1 MDTNVDWINEF
12 KKQEKALAEAFL
24 SSARV
29 NAYLT
34 AHTAAADKAVRELAR
49 LCELPSNLAL
59 LALGGY
65 GRRELFPHSDI
76 DLMVLLPADPDEALT
91 AKLEAFIMKLWELG
105 LTVGHSIR
113 TLPIALEESA
123 KDITVQTALLE
134 ARYLWGDQNLFENL
148 QKAYWLQ
155 MDAAAFFRAK
165 HLELAQRH
173 HKYEDTPYALEP
185 NVKESPGGLRDLQ
198 VLFWCAKAANFGD
211 GAEDMIKLGH
221 LTEEEAEQ
229 LREVDHE
236 LKRIRIYLH
245 LLRNRH
251 EDRLIF
257 DIQTALAEAAG
268 YKNTEHQLASEALMR
283 RYYLTAKSVSQLS
296 KILRQMLEEKLFA
309 EPNLDVTPI
318 DETFI
323 SYGYTLD
330 ITDSKA
336 LKRDPNAILRG
347 FYILES
353 TPSLK
358 RLGSTFLRALWHARK
373 LINTKFREDPKNKA
387 TFMGIIKMKEGVSHT
402 LLDLNQWGILG
413 LFIPPFQHIVGQ
425 MQHDLFHAYTVDQ
438 HTMRVVR
445 NIRYFTRSEYAHE
458 YPLCTRLMES
468 MPKNW
473 RLVFAALFHD
483 IGKGRGGNHEEVG
496 ADIVR
501 QYCEH
506 FGLSN
511 KETEFITFLVR
522 EHLTMSLVAQ
532 KKDLSDPEVIKEFA
546 QLVGTEKRLNALYL
560 LTVSDIRATSPKV
573 WNNWKAQLLED
584 LYRQTLPLVQSKE
597 MLSTDDW
604 VEERQNDARMKIMAA
619 GVSEKACNK
628 FWRRLS
634 LVHFIRNS
642 ADAIAWQTIELHDHM
657 TDDSAVVRARQLRR
671 EGGLEVLVYVP
682 DQPLLF
688 ARILAFL
695 QKKRFS
701 VMDARIYTTR
711 DEKAL
716 DTFIVADNGD
726 RDPEVLI
733 REIEEG
739 LTDWLN
745 HHQPLPTTKPARLS
759 RRSRMFPIRPL
770 VRIVADESGKSYLL
784 SITCTDR
791 IGLLY
796 DIAQV
801 LNRYNVNLQTAKI
814 MTMGERVED
823 VFLIDGPILGDITQ
837 TVALEKELLEVL
849 TPTV

>member
-1 MDTNVDWINEF
+1 MDTNTDWTLEF
-12 KKQEKALAEAFL
+12 KNQEKLLEQAFL
-24 SSARV
+24 SNARV
-29 NAYLT
+29 NAYLA

-49 LCELPSNLAL
+49 LCELPPSLAL

-76 DLMVLLPADPDEALT
+76 DLMVLLPDEPDEALT
-91 AKLEAFIMKLWELG
+91 ARLEHFIMKLWELG

-113 TLPIALEESA
+113 TLPVALEESA

-134 ARYLWGDQNLFENL
+134 ARYLWGDQILFEEL

-155 MDAAAFFRAK
+155 MDPAAFFRAK
-165 HLELAQRH
+165 HLELSQRH

-185 NVKESPGGLRDLQ
+185 NEKESPGGLRDLQ

-211 GAEDMIKLGH
+211 GAEDMVRLGH

-236 LKRIRIYLH
+236 LKRIRIHLH
-245 LLRNRH
+245 LLRKRH

-257 DIQTALAEAAG
+257 DIQTALAEVAG
-268 YKNTEHQLASEALMR
+268 YINTEHQLASEALMR

-296 KILRQMLEEKLFA
+296 KILRQMLEEKLFP
-309 EPNLDVTPI
+309 EPNLDVTKI
-318 DETFI
+318 DDTFI

-336 LKRDPNAILRG
+336 FKRDPNAILRG

-358 RLGSTFLRALWHARK
+358 RLGSKYLRALWHARK
-373 LINTKFREDPKNKA
+373 LINAKYREDPKNKA
-387 TFMGIIKMKEGVSHT
+387 TFMEIIKMKHGVSHA

-458 YPLCTRLMES
+458 YPLCTRLMQTL
-468 MPKNW
+468 PKNW

-496 ADIVR
+496 AEIVR
-501 QYCEH
+501 EFCEN
-506 FGLSN
+506 FGLSH
-511 KETEFITFLVR
+511 KETDFVTFLVR

-532 KKDLSDPEVIKEFA
+532 KKDISDPEVIKEFA

-584 LYRQTLPLVQSKE
+584 LYRQTLPLVQADE
-597 MLSTDDW
+597 VRSTDDW
-604 VEERQNDARMKIMAA
+604 MQERQNEARAQILAA
-619 GVSEKACNK
+619 GVPERAIQK

-634 LVHFIRNS
+634 LVHFLRNS
-642 ADAIAWQTIELHDHM
+642 SDAIAWQTIELHNHM
-657 TDDSAVVRARQLRR
+657 NEDGAVVRARPLRK

-701 VMDARIYTTR
+701 VMDARIYTTQ

-716 DTFIVADNGD
+716 NTFIVSDNGD
-726 RDPEVLI
+726 RDPEALI
-733 REIEEG
+733 REVEDG
-739 LTDWLN
+739 LTDWLDN
-745 HHQPLPTTKPARLS
+745 PQPLPKTRPARLS

-770 VRIVADESGKSYLL
+770 VRIVADESGQSYLL
-784 SITCTDR
+784 SVTCTDR

-801 LNRYNVNLQTAKI
+801 LNRYGVNLQTAKI

-849 TPTV
+849 TPAV

>member
-1 MDTNVDWINEF
+1 M
-12 KKQEKALAEAFL
+12 
-24 SSARV
+24 
-29 NAYLT
+29 
-34 AHTAAADKAVRELAR
+34 
-49 LCELPSNLAL
+49 
-59 LALGGY
+59 
-65 GRRELFPHSDI
+65 
-76 DLMVLLPADPDEALT
+76 
-91 AKLEAFIMKLWELG
+91 
-105 LTVGHSIR
+105 
-113 TLPIALEESA
+113 
-123 KDITVQTALLE
+123 
-134 ARYLWGDQNLFENL
+134 
-148 QKAYWLQ
+148 
-155 MDAAAFFRAK
+155 
-165 HLELAQRH
+165 
-173 HKYEDTPYALEP
+173 
-185 NVKESPGGLRDLQ
+185 
-198 VLFWCAKAANFGD
+198 LFWCAKAANFGD
-211 GAEDMIKLGH
+211 GAEDMVRLGH

-236 LKRIRIYLH
+236 LKRIRIHLH
-245 LLRNRH
+245 LLRKRH

-257 DIQTALAEAAG
+257 DIQTALAEVAG
-268 YKNTEHQLASEALMR
+268 YINTEHQLASEALMR

-296 KILRQMLEEKLFA
+296 KILRQMLEEKLFP
-309 EPNLDVTPI
+309 EPNLDVTKI
-318 DETFI
+318 DDTFI

-336 LKRDPNAILRG
+336 FKRDPNAILRG

-358 RLGSTFLRALWHARK
+358 RLGSKYLRALWHARK
-373 LINTKFREDPKNKA
+373 LINAKYREDPKNKA
-387 TFMGIIKMKEGVSHT
+387 TFMEIIKMKHGVSHA

-458 YPLCTRLMES
+458 YPLCTRLMQTL
-468 MPKNW
+468 PKNW

-496 ADIVR
+496 AEIVR
-501 QYCEH
+501 EFCEN
-506 FGLSN
+506 FGLSH
-511 KETEFITFLVR
+511 KETDFVTFLVR

-532 KKDLSDPEVIKEFA
+532 KKDISDPEVIKEFA

-584 LYRQTLPLVQSKE
+584 LYRQTLPLVQADE
-597 MLSTDDW
+597 VRSTDDW
-604 VEERQNDARMKIMAA
+604 MQERQNEARAQILAA
-619 GVSEKACNK
+619 GVPERAIQK

-634 LVHFIRNS
+634 LVHFLRNS
-642 ADAIAWQTIELHDHM
+642 SDAIAWQTIELHNHM
-657 TDDSAVVRARQLRR
+657 NEDGAVVRARPLRK

-701 VMDARIYTTR
+701 VMDARIYTTQ

-716 DTFIVADNGD
+716 NTFIVSDNGD
-726 RDPEVLI
+726 RDPEALI
-733 REIEEG
+733 REVEDG
-739 LTDWLN
+739 LTDWLDN
-745 HHQPLPTTKPARLS
+745 PQPLPKTRPARLS

-770 VRIVADESGKSYLL
+770 VRIVADESGQSYLL
-784 SITCTDR
+784 SVTCTDR

-801 LNRYNVNLQTAKI
+801 LNRYGVNLQTAKI

-849 TPTV
+849 TPAV

>member
-1 MDTNVDWINEF
+1 MDTNTDWTQEF
-12 KKQEKALAEAFL
+12 KNQEKLLEQAFL
-24 SSARV
+24 SNARV
-29 NAYLT
+29 NAYLA

-49 LCELPSNLAL
+49 LCELPPSLAL

-76 DLMVLLPADPDEALT
+76 DLMVLLPDEPDEALT
-91 AKLEAFIMKLWELG
+91 ARLEHFIMKLWELG

-113 TLPIALEESA
+113 TLPVALEESA

-134 ARYLWGDQNLFENL
+134 ARYLWGNQILFEEL

-155 MDAAAFFRAK
+155 MDPATFFRAK
-165 HLELAQRH
+165 HLELSQRH

-211 GAEDMIKLGH
+211 GAEDMVRLGH

-236 LKRIRIYLH
+236 LKRIRIHLH
-245 LLRNRH
+245 LLRKRH

-257 DIQTALAEAAG
+257 DIQTALAEVAG
-268 YKNTEHQLASEALMR
+268 YINTEHQLASEALMR

-309 EPNLDVTPI
+309 EPNLDVTKI
-318 DETFI
+318 DDTFI

-336 LKRDPNAILRG
+336 FKRDPNAILRG

-358 RLGSTFLRALWHARK
+358 RLGSKYLRALWHARK
-373 LINTKFREDPKNKA
+373 LINAKYREDPKNKA
-387 TFMGIIKMKEGVSHT
+387 TFMEIIKMKHGVSHA

-458 YPLCTRLMES
+458 YPLCTRLMQTL
-468 MPKNW
+468 PKNW

-496 ADIVR
+496 AEIVR
-501 QYCEH
+501 EFCEN
-506 FGLSN
+506 FGLSH
-511 KETEFITFLVR
+511 KETDFVTFLVR

-532 KKDLSDPEVIKEFA
+532 KKDISDPEVIKEFA

-584 LYRQTLPLVQSKE
+584 LYRQTLPLVQADE
-597 MLSTDDW
+597 VRSTDDW
-604 VEERQNDARMKIMAA
+604 MQERQNEARTQILAA
-619 GVSEKACNK
+619 GVPERAIQK

-634 LVHFIRNS
+634 LVHFLRNS
-642 ADAIAWQTIELHDHM
+642 SDAIAWQTIELHNHM
-657 TDDSAVVRARQLRR
+657 NEDGAVVRARPLRK

-701 VMDARIYTTR
+701 VMDARIYTTQ

-716 DTFIVADNGD
+716 NTFIVSDNGD
-726 RDPEVLI
+726 RDPEALI
-733 REIEEG
+733 REVEDG

-745 HHQPLPTTKPARLS
+745 NPQPLPKTRPARLS

-770 VRIVADESGKSYLL
+770 VRIVADESGQSYLL
-784 SITCTDR
+784 SVTCTDR

-801 LNRYNVNLQTAKI
+801 LNRYGVNLQTAKI

-849 TPTV
+849 TPAV

>member
-1 MDTNVDWINEF
+1 MDTNTDWTLEF
-12 KKQEKALAEAFL
+12 KNQEKLLEQAFL
-24 SSARV
+24 SNARV
-29 NAYLT
+29 NAYLA

-49 LCELPSNLAL
+49 LCELPPSLAL

-76 DLMVLLPADPDEALT
+76 DLMVLLPDEPDEALT
-91 AKLEAFIMKLWELG
+91 ARLEHFIMKLWELG

-113 TLPIALEESA
+113 TLPVALEESA

-134 ARYLWGDQNLFENL
+134 ARYLWGDQILFEEL

-155 MDAAAFFRAK
+155 MDPAAFFRAK
-165 HLELAQRH
+165 HLELSQRH

-211 GAEDMIKLGH
+211 GAEDMVRLGH

-236 LKRIRIYLH
+236 LKRIRIHLH
-245 LLRNRH
+245 LLRKRH

-257 DIQTALAEAAG
+257 DIQTALAEVAG
-268 YKNTEHQLASEALMR
+268 YINTEHQLASEALMR

-296 KILRQMLEEKLFA
+296 KILRQMLEEKLFP
-309 EPNLDVTPI
+309 EPNLDVTKI
-318 DETFI
+318 DDTFI

-336 LKRDPNAILRG
+336 FKRDPNAILRG

-358 RLGSTFLRALWHARK
+358 RLGSKYLRALWHARK
-373 LINTKFREDPKNKA
+373 LINAKYREDPKNKA
-387 TFMGIIKMKEGVSHT
+387 TFMEIIKMKHGVSHA

-458 YPLCTRLMES
+458 YPLCTRLMQTL
-468 MPKNW
+468 PKNW

-496 ADIVR
+496 AEIVR
-501 QYCEH
+501 EFCEN
-506 FGLSN
+506 FGLSH
-511 KETEFITFLVR
+511 KETDFVTFLVR

-532 KKDLSDPEVIKEFA
+532 KKDISDPEVIKEFA

-584 LYRQTLPLVQSKE
+584 LYRQTLPLVQADE
-597 MLSTDDW
+597 VRSTDDW
-604 VEERQNDARMKIMAA
+604 MQERQNEARAQILAA
-619 GVSEKACNK
+619 GVPERAIQK

-634 LVHFIRNS
+634 LVHFLRNS
-642 ADAIAWQTIELHDHM
+642 SDAIAWQTIELHNHM
-657 TDDSAVVRARQLRR
+657 NEDGAVVRARPLRK

-701 VMDARIYTTR
+701 VMDARIYTTQ

-716 DTFIVADNGD
+716 NTFIVSDNGD
-726 RDPEVLI
+726 RDPEALI
-733 REIEEG
+733 REVEDG
-739 LTDWLN
+739 LTDWLDN
-745 HHQPLPTTKPARLS
+745 PQPLPKTRPARLS

-770 VRIVADESGKSYLL
+770 VRIVADESGQSYLL
-784 SITCTDR
+784 SVTCTDR

-801 LNRYNVNLQTAKI
+801 LNRYGVNLQTAKI

-849 TPTV
+849 TPAV

>member
-1 MDTNVDWINEF
+1 MDTNTDWTLEF
-12 KKQEKALAEAFL
+12 KNQEKLLEQAFL
-24 SSARV
+24 SNARV
-29 NAYLT
+29 NAYLA

-49 LCELPSNLAL
+49 LCELPPSLAL

-65 GRRELFPHSDI
+65 GRRELFPHSDS
-76 DLMVLLPADPDEALT
+76 DLMVLLPDEPDEALT
-91 AKLEAFIMKLWELG
+91 ARLEHFIMKLWELG

-113 TLPIALEESA
+113 TLPVALEESA

-134 ARYLWGDQNLFENL
+134 ARYLWGDQILFEEL

-155 MDAAAFFRAK
+155 MDPAAFFRAK
-165 HLELAQRH
+165 HLELSQRH

-211 GAEDMIKLGH
+211 GAEGMVRLGH

-236 LKRIRIYLH
+236 LKRIRIHLH
-245 LLRNRH
+245 LLRKRH

-257 DIQTALAEAAG
+257 DIQTALAEVAG
-268 YKNTEHQLASEALMR
+268 YINTEHQLASEALMR

-296 KILRQMLEEKLFA
+296 KILRQMLEEKLFP
-309 EPNLDVTPI
+309 EPNLDVTKI
-318 DETFI
+318 DDTFI

-336 LKRDPNAILRG
+336 FKRDPNAILRG

-358 RLGSTFLRALWHARK
+358 RLGSKYLRALWHARK
-373 LINTKFREDPKNKA
+373 LINAKYREDPKNKA
-387 TFMGIIKMKEGVSHT
+387 TFMEIIKMKHGVSHA

-458 YPLCTRLMES
+458 YPLCTRLMQTL
-468 MPKNW
+468 PKNW

-496 ADIVR
+496 AEIVR
-501 QYCEH
+501 EFCES
-506 FGLSN
+506 FGLSH
-511 KETEFITFLVR
+511 KETDFVTFLVR

-532 KKDLSDPEVIKEFA
+532 KKDISDPEVIKEFA

-584 LYRQTLPLVQSKE
+584 LYRQTLPLVQANE
-597 MLSTDDW
+597 VRSTDDW
-604 VEERQNDARMKIMAA
+604 MQERQNEARAQILAA
-619 GVSEKACNK
+619 GVPERAIQK

-634 LVHFIRNS
+634 LVHFLRNS
-642 ADAIAWQTIELHDHM
+642 SDAIAWQTIELHNHM
-657 TDDSAVVRARQLRR
+657 NEDGAVVRARPLRK

-701 VMDARIYTTR
+701 VMDARIYTTQ

-716 DTFIVADNGD
+716 NTFIVSDNGD
-726 RDPEVLI
+726 RDPEELI
-733 REIEEG
+733 REVEDG
-739 LTDWLN
+739 LTDWLDN
-745 HHQPLPTTKPARLS
+745 PQPLPKTRPARLS

-770 VRIVADESGKSYLL
+770 VRIVADESGQSYLL
-784 SITCTDR
+784 SVTCTDR

-801 LNRYNVNLQTAKI
+801 LNRYGVNLQTAKI